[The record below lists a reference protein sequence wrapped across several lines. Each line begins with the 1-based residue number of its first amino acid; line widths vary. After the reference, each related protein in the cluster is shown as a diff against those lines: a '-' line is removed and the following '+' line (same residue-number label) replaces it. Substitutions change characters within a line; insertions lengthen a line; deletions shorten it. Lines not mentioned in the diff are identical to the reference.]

1 MERLFF
7 SLIFSILMT
16 TSIYPTKLTIK
27 TWAEEDRPR
36 EKLLLKGRSALS
48 DAELIALLIGSGNR
62 HISAVELAKEILA
75 SVENNLNEL
84 AKLSVQDM
92 MKFEGIGEAKA
103 ISIAAALEL
112 GRRRR
117 EGDGIRKKKIS
128 SSRDV
133 YEVLGPRLQ
142 DLGHEE
148 FWILLLNRANM
159 IIGRHEISKGG
170 VSGTVAD
177 SKIIFKLAI
186 ENLASAIILC
196 HNHPSG
202 NLNPS
207 ETDIRTTEKL
217 KNAGQI
223 MDIPVLDHI
232 IIADAGYYSLADEG
246 LL

>member
-1 MERLFF
+1 
-7 SLIFSILMT
+7 MT
-16 TSIYPTKLTIK
+16 KTVYPTKLTIK

-36 EKLLLKGRSALS
+36 EKLMLKGRSVLS

-62 HISAVELAKEILA
+62 HVSAVELSKQILA
-75 SVENNLNEL
+75 SVQNNLNGL
-84 AKLSVQDM
+84 AKLSVRDM

-117 EGDGIRKKKIS
+117 EEEGVRKKKITS
-128 SSRDV
+128 SKDV
-133 YEVLGPRLQ
+133 YEVLGPRLE
-142 DLGHEE
+142 DLDHEE

-202 NLNPS
+202 NLKPS
-207 ETDIRTTEKL
+207 DADIKTTEKL
-217 KNAGQI
+217 KKAGLI
-223 MDIPVLDHI
+223 MDIPILDHI
-232 IIADAGYYSLADEG
+232 IISEAGYCSLADEG

>member
-1 MERLFF
+1 MPV
-7 SLIFSILMT
+7 
-16 TSIYPTKLTIK
+16 YPTKLTIK
-27 TWAEEDRPR
+27 AWAEEDRPR
-36 EKLLLKGRSALS
+36 EKLLLKGRTALS
-48 DAELIALLIGSGNR
+48 DAELIALLIRSGNVNV
-62 HISAVELAKEILA
+62 SAVDLSKEILW
-75 SVENNLNEL
+75 SVDNKLSEL
-84 AKLSVQDM
+84 AKLSVKDL
-92 MKFEGIGEAKA
+92 MKHKGVGEAKA

-117 EGDGIRKKKIS
+117 EEEGIRKKKIT

-133 YEVLGPRLQ
+133 YAILGPRLE

-177 SKIIFKLAI
+177 SKIIFKHAL
-186 ENLASAIILC
+186 ENLASSIILC

-202 NLNPS
+202 NLKPS
-207 ETDIRTTEKL
+207 EADIKTTEKL
-217 KNAGQI
+217 KQAGVI
-223 MDIPVLDHI
+223 MDIPILDHI
-232 IIADAGYYSLADEG
+232 IVADSGYFSLADEG